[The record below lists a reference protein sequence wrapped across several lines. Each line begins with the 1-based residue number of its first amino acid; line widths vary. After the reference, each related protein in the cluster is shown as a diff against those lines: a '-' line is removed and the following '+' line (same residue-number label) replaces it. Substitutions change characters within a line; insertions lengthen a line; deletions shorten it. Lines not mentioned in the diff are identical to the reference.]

1 MNVGLQH
8 YLIVSALLAALG
20 IIAMVSRR
28 NAISILMGIE
38 LLLNAAALNFVAFS
52 RYGSPAPGTP
62 PLGGQV
68 FGIFIIV
75 LAAAEAAIALAIII
89 AIYHHRSSINADEL
103 QAMRR

>member
-1 MNVGLQH
+1 MIGLQH
-8 YLIVSALLAALG
+8 YLILSALLASLG
-20 IIAMVSRR
+20 IIAMISRR

-38 LLLNAAALNFVAFS
+38 LVLNAAALNFVAFA
-52 RYGSPAPGTP
+52 RYGAQTAS

-89 AIYHHRSSINADEL
+89 AIYHYRSSINADEL
-103 QAMRR
+103 HSLRE